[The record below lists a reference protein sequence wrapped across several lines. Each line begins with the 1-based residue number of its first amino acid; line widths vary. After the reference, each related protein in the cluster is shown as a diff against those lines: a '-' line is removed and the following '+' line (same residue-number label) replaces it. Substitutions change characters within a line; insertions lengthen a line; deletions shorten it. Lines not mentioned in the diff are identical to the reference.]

1 MTPVIGILV
10 ASDRHFAHVLG
21 LARAAA
27 KRGASVRIFLTHKGV
42 RLVTAPEFQE
52 LASLARIDLCRH
64 SLEADGLDPEAAA
77 AVLGAEAISTQ
88 ARHADLIYESDRYLV
103 F

>member
-1 MTPVIGILV
+1 MATSLGILI
-10 ASDRHFAHVLG
+10 ASDRHFPHVLG
-21 LARAAA
+21 LARAAS
-27 KRGASVRIFLTHKGV
+27 KRGVAVRIFLTHKGV
-42 RLVTAPEFQE
+42 RLVKEPDLPE

-64 SLEADGLDPEAAA
+64 SLEAEGLDPEAAA

-88 ARHADLIYESDRYLV
+88 ARHADLIYECDRYLV

>member
-1 MTPVIGILV
+1 MK
-10 ASDRHFAHVLG
+10 HVLG

-27 KRGASVRIFLTHKGV
+27 KRGVAVRIFLTHKGV
-42 RLVTAPEFQE
+42 RFIQEPDFPE
-52 LASLARIDLCRH
+52 LASLTRIDLCRH
-64 SLEADGLDPEAAA
+64 SLEAEGLDPEAAA

-88 ARHADLIYESDRYLV
+88 ARHADLIYESDHYLV